1 MKRRDFLKLSAGAVS
16 LGASSLLTDCKRGEE
31 VSPPLPISAH
41 VAAVRGNNLAGMT
54 MDALMALG
62 GIETIVNQG
71 ETVFIKPN
79 MVTLPFAPGGINRI
93 TNGECTKP
101 EIIVA
106 AAEAC
111 LQAGASKVIIGDGSH
126 MPIFDWSF
134 ATYIDGSTNLVQE
147 VERLNSTYNAEV
159 SLACLE
165 TASPEWVEVPS
176 STMGSIVVYDLV
188 ANADKI
194 ISIPVAKTHSWAQL
208 TLSLKNFIGITP
220 LARYATFVSGGYWD
234 RGQGLDHTSTR
245 SIAQVYLDIVAGIQP
260 DLAIVDFSIG
270 VEGDGP
276 SVGQG
281 WGRTVDMRN
290 RLGSWLVLASTDLV
304 AADAT
309 AARIMDHNVDDVRQ
323 LTMGHN
329 MGLGT
334 IAEEA
339 IEIIGERLE
348 DLLVNWAPARLRNN
362 STMHSECLRHC
373 AG

>member
-16 LGASSLLTDCKRGEE
+16 LGASSLLTNCKRGGD
-31 VSPPLPISAH
+31 VSTPLPISAH
-41 VAAVRGNNLAGMT
+41 VAAVRGNNLASIT
-54 MDALMALG
+54 QDALIALG
-62 GIETIVNQG
+62 GIETIVNPD

-79 MVTLPFAPGGINRI
+79 MVTLPFAPNGINRI

-126 MPIFDWSF
+126 MPTFDWSY

-147 VERLNSTYNAEV
+147 VERLNSAYNAEV

-165 TASPEWVEVPS
+165 IASPEWVEVPS
-176 STMGSIVVYDLV
+176 LTMGTIAVYGLV

-208 TLSLKNFIGITP
+208 TLSLKNFVGITP
-220 LARYATFVSGGYWD
+220 LERYAAFVSGGYWD
-234 RGQGLDHTSTR
+234 RGQGLDHSSTR
-245 SIAQVYLDIVAGIQP
+245 SIARVYLDI
-260 DLAIVDFSIG
+260 
-270 VEGDGP
+270 
-276 SVGQG
+276 
-281 WGRTVDMRN
+281 
-290 RLGSWLVLASTDLV
+290 V

-309 AARIMDHNVDDVRQ
+309 AARIMDHNVEDVSQ
-323 LTMGHN
+323 LTMGYN

-339 IEIIGERLE
+339 IEITGETLE
-348 DLLVNWAPARLRNN
+348 NLRVNWAPARLRNN
-362 STMHSECLRHC
+362 YNMHSECLRHC
-373 AG
+373 AGLY

>member
-1 MKRRDFLKLSAGAVS
+1 MKRRDFLKLSAGAVG
-16 LGASSLLTDCKRGEE
+16 LGASSLLTNCKRKGGD
-31 VSPPLPISAH
+31 SSIPLPISAH
-41 VAAVRGNNLAGMT
+41 VAAVRGNNLAHMT

-79 MVTLPFAPGGINRI
+79 MVTLPFAAGGINRF

-111 LQAGASKVIIGDGSH
+111 LQAGAGKIIIGDGSH
-126 MPIFDWSF
+126 MPTYDWSY

-147 VERLNSTYNAEV
+147 VERLNSAYNAEV

-165 TASPEWVEVPS
+165 TASPGWVEVPS
-176 STMGSIVVYDLV
+176 STMGSIAVYGLV

-194 ISIPVAKTHSWAQL
+194 ISIPVVKTHSWAQL

-220 LARYATFVSGGYWD
+220 LERYAVFLPGGYWD
-234 RGQGLDHTSTR
+234 RGQGLDHSSTR
-245 SIAQVYLDIVAGIQP
+245 TIARVYLDIVAGIQP
-260 DLAIVDFSIG
+260 DLAIIDFSIG

-304 AADAT
+304 ASDAT
-309 AARIMDHNVDDVRQ
+309 AARIMDHNVENISQ
-323 LTMGHN
+323 LTMAHN
-329 MGLGT
+329 KGLGT

-339 IEIIGERLE
+339 IEIIGDTLE
-348 DLLVNWAPARLRNN
+348 NLLVNWAPARLRNN
-362 STMHSECLRHC
+362 SHMHGECLRH
-373 AG
+373 